1 MSEDAVVPHTLSQ
14 DLQHLLDE
22 QGDEPITF
30 GQLVEKLGDRGFGFS
45 LLLLSLPSALPV
57 PAAGY
62 STPFGIAIVGLALQ
76 MVRGRSTPWLPER
89 VLNRSM
95 SASFA
100 RKMLGA
106 AIAFLRRVEHL
117 LKPRLPVMHGRAG
130 LAVAGALIVLMGC
143 LMILP
148 VPGTNTA
155 PAMVIFLVAVGL
167 IEEDG
172 LALGGAW
179 LAGFGAI
186 ALYGTIIAI
195 VISTGASFG
204 VVLEDVK
211 DAIKGLLGRG

>member
-76 MVRGRSTPWLPER
+76 MVRGRRTPWLPER

-179 LAGFGAI
+179 LAGLGAI